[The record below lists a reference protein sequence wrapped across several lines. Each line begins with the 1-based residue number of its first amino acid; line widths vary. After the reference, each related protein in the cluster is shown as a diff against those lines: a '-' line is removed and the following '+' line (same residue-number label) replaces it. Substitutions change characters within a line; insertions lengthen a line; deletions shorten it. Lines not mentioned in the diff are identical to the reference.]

1 MSLTVIAG
9 SPGSGKSQ
17 HARDLLA
24 AGEVDLLADVTG
36 LWAAVGGYERD
47 PETGRY
53 PVRSDDDPALRTA
66 LYLQATAA
74 TFAAREG
81 LNIAITTARRGQESR
96 WRTIA
101 EDNGASFSYSEIDPG
116 RSVVEQRLAGPDE
129 ILSLDCRIAISKFYG
144 TA

>member
-1 MSLTVIAG
+1 MQAP
-9 SPGSGKSQ
+9 PGSGKSG

-24 AGEVDLLADVTG
+24 AGEVDVVADVTS
-36 LWAAVGGYERD
+36 LWAALGDYQRD

-53 PVRSDDDPALRTA
+53 PTRQDDDPALRLA

-81 LNIAITTARRGQESR
+81 LNIAITTARRDQQSR

-101 EDNGASFSYSEIDPG
+101 DDNGADFSYSEIDPG
-116 RSVVEQRLAGPDE
+116 RAVVERRLAEGGT
-129 ILSLDCRIAISKFYG
+129 LSDACQVAIQRFYG
-144 TA
+144 LV

>member
-1 MSLTVIAG
+1 MALTVIAG
-9 SPGSGKSQ
+9 PPGSGKSG
-17 HARDLLA
+17 HVRSLLA
-24 AGEVDLLADVTG
+24 AGEVDVIADTTA
-36 LWAAVGGYERD
+36 LWAALGNYERD

-53 PVRSDDDPALRTA
+53 PTRQDDDVALRLA

-81 LNIAITTARRGQESR
+81 LNIAITTARKDQQSR

-116 RSVVEQRLAGPDE
+116 RAVVEQRLAQGGRLE
-129 ILSLDCRIAISKFYG
+129 TACEVAIAKYYG
-144 TA
+144 LA

>member
-1 MSLTVIAG
+1 MALTVIAG
-9 SPGSGKSQ
+9 PPGSGKSQ

-24 AGEVDLLADVTG
+24 AGEVDLIADTTA
-36 LWAAVGGYERD
+36 LWAALGNYERD

-53 PVRSDDDPALRTA
+53 PVRQDDDPALRLA

-81 LNIAITTARRGQESR
+81 LNIAITTARRDQQSR

-101 EDNGASFSYSEIDPG
+101 DDNGAEFSYSEIDPG
-116 RSVVEQRLAGPDE
+116 RAVVEQRLSEGGT
-129 ILSLDCRIAISKFYG
+129 LSTPCEVAIQRFYG
-144 TA
+144 LV